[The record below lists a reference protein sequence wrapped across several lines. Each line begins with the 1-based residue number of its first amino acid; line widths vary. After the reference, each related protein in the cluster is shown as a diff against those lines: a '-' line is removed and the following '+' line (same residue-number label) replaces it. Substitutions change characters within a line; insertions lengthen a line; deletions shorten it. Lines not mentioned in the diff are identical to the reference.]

1 MWSDVHVALHE
12 YPDLRERLERT
23 LAEIDRLARDRN
35 AAIHTYWAID
45 LPGGNNFTTSARA
58 IAQTFAPR
66 LRAAIQRTFA
76 SAFRSLDKFV
86 RFADRLL

>member
-58 IAQTFAPR
+58 IAQTFAPPTSSR
-66 LRAAIQRTFA
+66 HSTNFC
-76 SAFRSLDKFV
+76 K
-86 RFADRLL
+86 RFQIIG